1 MSGGRVRANLL
12 LEEAAKEA
20 REEIVATLQDI
31 GLTGPAAKVFFAL
44 TRVSEATAGDLVLT
58 TGIPDSKIYYALR
71 ELVEAGLLEV
81 QEGKPRTYRTVSPQE
96 AENRLQKIL
105 SARHER
111 ERGKVRRMG
120 SLIEPL
126 QAGSRSPTMDLAY
139 VVKGMSNVLTRANL
153 MISSARRGI
162 VVLASEESFFR
173 SLEEDLADAARRG
186 VQVRLA
192 VPEVEVAEDLKRLA
206 EIRPIVCSCLVLVVD
221 EQQILTVT
229 ETPDGSGYAI
239 TSTDETLVR
248 LGLDYWDSPR
258 CCIVGE

>member
-1 MSGGRVRANLL
+1 
-12 LEEAAKEA
+12 
-20 REEIVATLQDI
+20 
-31 GLTGPAAKVFFAL
+31 
-44 TRVSEATAGDLVLT
+44 
-58 TGIPDSKIYYALR
+58 
-71 ELVEAGLLEV
+71 
-81 QEGKPRTYRTVSPQE
+81 
-96 AENRLQKIL
+96 
-105 SARHER
+105 
-111 ERGKVRRMG
+111 MG